1 LFQEQ
6 KWCCAQ
12 QTAKYYRHGVLP
24 LPKMMTRWLDKFR
37 QCQPGSS
44 SSSSKQP
51 AGWVFVSTRGVAY
64 KPGTVL
70 FVYQQ
75 TSPMLLSGA
84 WTNFVKTSF
93 QKHSQSGKAPNG
105 NVAVCCSG
113 AV

>member
-24 LPKMMTRWLDKFR
+24 LPKMMTPWLDKFR
-37 QCQPGSS
+37 QCQPG

-64 KPGTVL
+64 KPGWLLCVLPTVL
-70 FVYQQ
+70 NHAALRRMDQFRQDLVSEALPKWQGTQ
-75 TSPMLLSGA
+75 
-84 WTNFVKTSF
+84 W
-93 QKHSQSGKAPNG
+93 
-105 NVAVCCSG
+105 
-113 AV
+113 